1 MAIYTVIKKLAN
13 KKDISIS
20 RLERELNLSNGII
33 SKWNKSDPT
42 ATTLQ
47 KVASYLGVT
56 TDFILNQAKLQNR
69 KDASNENN

>member
-1 MAIYTVIKKLAN
+1 MSIFTTIKQLAN
-13 KKDISIS
+13 KKDISIYKI
-20 RLERELNLSNGII
+20 EHDLNLANGSI

-56 TDFILNQAKLQNR
+56 TDFILNQSKNT
-69 KDASNENN
+69 K

>member
-1 MAIYTVIKKLAN
+1 MAIYTVIKQLAN
-13 KKDISIS
+13 KKDVSVAH
-20 RLERELNLSNGII
+20 LERELNLSHGSI

-56 TDFILNQAKLQNR
+56 TDFILNQSKNT
-69 KDASNENN
+69 K

>member
-1 MAIYTVIKKLAN
+1 MAIYTVVKQLAN
-13 KKDISIS
+13 KKKISVSHI
-20 RLERELNLSNGII
+20 ERELNLSHGII

-56 TDFILNQAKLQNR
+56 TDFILNQSKIT
-69 KDASNENN
+69 K

>member
-1 MAIYTVIKKLAN
+1 MSIFTTIKQLAN
-13 KKDISIS
+13 KKDISIYKI
-20 RLERELNLSNGII
+20 EHDLNLANGSI

-56 TDFILNQAKLQNR
+56 TDFILNQSKIT
-69 KDASNENN
+69 K